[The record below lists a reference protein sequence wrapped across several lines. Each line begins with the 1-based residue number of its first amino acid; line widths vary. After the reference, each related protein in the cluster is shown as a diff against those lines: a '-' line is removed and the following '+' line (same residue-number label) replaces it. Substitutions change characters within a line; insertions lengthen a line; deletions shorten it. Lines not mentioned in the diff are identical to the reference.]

1 MPLIAKFLFNL
12 GLFWLF
18 EIEHIAD
25 SSTQINVVL
34 STSVETVIESLA
46 RIFTLDNSY
55 LEIVILSLYVSI
67 IATIVSA
74 FFSIILASHMASSQ
88 FFGKDIITIVVNTLM
103 SMPPVVVGL
112 ILYILFSASGVLGFM
127 DILYSP
133 IIMMIAQFI
142 IIIISL
148 SLKSLTDEYDNL
160 KEYLCSL
167 GTSNK
172 KIRATIIY
180 ESRLSLLVIIITG
193 LSRALSEVGAVIIVG
208 GNIDNLTRV
217 MTTSIVLETSRGE
230 LSLALSLG
238 ITLLSIALVMNIL
251 ISIIKGRMLW
261 VK

>member
-1 MPLIAKFLFNL
+1 M
-12 GLFWLF
+12 
-18 EIEHIAD
+18 
-25 SSTQINVVL
+25 
-34 STSVETVIESLA
+34 ETVIESLA

-55 LEIVILSLYVSI
+55 LEIVILSLYVSV

-88 FFGKDIITIVVNTLM
+88 FIGKDIITIVVNTLM

-112 ILYILFSASGVLGFM
+112 ILYIVFSASGVLGFM

-142 IIIISL
+142 IVTPIIISL

-167 GTSNK
+167 KTSNK
-172 KIRATIIY
+172 KIRGTIIY
-180 ESRLSLLVIIITG
+180 ESRLSLLIIIITG

-251 ISIIKGRMLW
+251 ISIIKGRML
-261 VK
+261 

>member
-1 MPLIAKFLFNL
+1 M
-12 GLFWLF
+12 
-18 EIEHIAD
+18 
-25 SSTQINVVL
+25 
-34 STSVETVIESLA
+34 ETVIESLLS
-46 RIFTLDNSY
+46 IFTLDNNY
-55 LEIVILSLYVSI
+55 LEIVGLSLYVSV

-88 FFGKDIITIVVNTLM
+88 FFGKDTITIIVNTLM

-112 ILYILFSASGVLGFM
+112 ILYIVFSASGVLGFM

-133 IIMMIAQFI
+133 IIMMIAQFVI
-142 IIIISL
+142 VTPIIISL

-167 GTSNK
+167 KTSNK
-172 KIRATIIY
+172 KIRGTIIF

-251 ISIIKGRMLW
+251 ISIIKGRML
-261 VK
+261 

>member
-1 MPLIAKFLFNL
+1 M
-12 GLFWLF
+12 
-18 EIEHIAD
+18 
-25 SSTQINVVL
+25 
-34 STSVETVIESLA
+34 ETVIESLLS
-46 RIFTLDNSY
+46 IFTLDNNY
-55 LEIVILSLYVSI
+55 LEIVGLSLYVSV

-88 FFGKDIITIVVNTLM
+88 FFGKDTITIIVNTLM

-112 ILYILFSASGVLGFM
+112 ILYIVFSASGVLGFM

-133 IIMMIAQFI
+133 IIMMIAQFVI
-142 IIIISL
+142 VTPIIISL

-172 KIRATIIY
+172 KIRGTIIY

-251 ISIIKGRMLW
+251 ISIIKGRML
-261 VK
+261 

>member
-1 MPLIAKFLFNL
+1 M
-12 GLFWLF
+12 
-18 EIEHIAD
+18 
-25 SSTQINVVL
+25 
-34 STSVETVIESLA
+34 ETIIESLA
-46 RIFTLDNSY
+46 SIFTLDNSY
-55 LEIVILSLYVSI
+55 LEIVVLSLYVSV

-88 FFGKDIITIVVNTLM
+88 FFGKDIITIVVNSLM

-112 ILYILFSASGVLGFM
+112 ILYIVFSASGILGFM

-142 IIIISL
+142 IVTPIIISL
-148 SLKSLTDEYDNL
+148 SLKSLTDEYYKL
-160 KEYLCSL
+160 REYLISL
-167 GTSNK
+167 KTSNK
-172 KIRATIIY
+172 KIRGTIIY
-180 ESRLSLLVIIITG
+180 ESRFSLLVIIITG

-251 ISIIKGRMLW
+251 VSIIKGKVL
-261 VK
+261 

>member
-1 MPLIAKFLFNL
+1 M
-12 GLFWLF
+12 
-18 EIEHIAD
+18 
-25 SSTQINVVL
+25 
-34 STSVETVIESLA
+34 ETLIESLA
-46 RIFTLDNSY
+46 SIFTLDNSY
-55 LEIVILSLYVSI
+55 LEIVVLSLYVSV

-74 FFSIILASHMASSQ
+74 FFAIILASHMASSQ
-88 FFGKDIITIVVNTLM
+88 FFGKDTITIVVNTLM

-112 ILYILFSASGVLGFM
+112 ILYMVFSASGVLGFM

-142 IIIISL
+142 IVTPIILSL
-148 SLKSLTDEYDNL
+148 SLKILTDEYINL
-160 KEYLCSL
+160 SEYLYSL
-167 GTSNK
+167 KTSNK
-172 KIRATIIY
+172 KIRGTIIY
-180 ESRLSLLVIIITG
+180 ESRFSLLVIIITG

-251 ISIIKGRMLW
+251 ISIIKGKML
-261 VK
+261 